1 MEYSLTTEQQKNDG
15 GQTKLQLTNG
25 ARTTKRPKTPG
36 ERLMTTDV
44 NGNGKMHCCE
54 KTMRGNVK
62 QLQIV
67 LGRFVN
73 LNRVQ
78 MVALETNSSLIYLGT
93 KSKAKPGMNLI

>member
-1 MEYSLTTEQQKNDG
+1 
-15 GQTKLQLTNG
+15 
-25 ARTTKRPKTPG
+25 
-36 ERLMTTDV
+36 V
-44 NGNGKMHCCE
+44 NGNGKMHCCA

-73 LNRVQ
+73 LKRVQ